1 MNTSINST
9 NRILVEQIKT
19 LYESIASLVM
29 INFVV
34 STALVYAFWDLVA
47 HTTLLG
53 WMAAMLLMLCARL
66 SVYFLFKRRF
76 DESKL
81 KRYQTFL
88 ILGSASAGIIWGA
101 GGLIM
106 FLPDQLEYQ
115 LLILLS
121 LLGMASGSA
130 FSLSIYLPAYFAFV
144 PLMLMPI
151 TVQLLLG
158 GDNVH
163 IALASVTLIFL
174 VAQTIFNMK
183 INKGLTITMALRY
196 ENLDLIDQL
205 QEQKVEAERANNAKS
220 IFLAAA
226 SHDLRQ
232 PLYALTLFT
241 SALEERTE
249 SADDR
254 KIANQIK
261 RSAEALQSLF
271 DALLDISKLDAG
283 TIDIQKTEF
292 SLQPML
298 EKLAHEYDSQATG
311 KNLTIDWP
319 RESFDVCSDPILLE
333 QVLRNYLANAIRYT
347 DAGGIAIALKASD
360 HHIKIDIVDTGIG
373 IPVEDQSVIFE
384 EFQQLGNLERNRQKG
399 LGLGLSIVQRAAG
412 LLGHEINVVSQPG
425 QGSTFSI
432 TVDKATGI
440 VSQISDT
447 TTATPSIGKSLIVVI
462 DDEESI
468 REGMQQLL
476 GQWGCE
482 VVASANQEEAIAK
495 ISSYQGEPDG
505 IICDFRLR
513 DNNNGLEAIEAIQ
526 LACGYK
532 IPALI
537 VTGDIEKAL
546 LIKLKNSGHQV
557 LHKPVPPA
565 KLRAFLRS
573 LQNSSTPTSS

>member
-1 MNTSINST
+1 VNTTTPT
-9 NRILVEQIKT
+9 NISNEKIIVEQIKT

-29 INFVV
+29 INLVV
-34 STALVYAFWDLVA
+34 SAALVYAFWDLVA
-47 HTTLLG
+47 HTSLLA
-53 WMAAMLLMLCARL
+53 WMAAMLLMLCARV

-76 DESKL
+76 EESKL

-88 ILGSASAGIIWGA
+88 ILGSASAGIIWGV

-144 PLMLMPI
+144 PLMLTPI
-151 TVQLLLG
+151 TAQLLLTG
-158 GDNVH
+158 GNIH
-163 IALASVTLIFL
+163 IALASVTVIFL
-174 VAQTIFNMK
+174 IAQTSFNMK
-183 INKGLTITMALRY
+183 INKGLTSAMALRY
-196 ENLDLIDQL
+196 ENLDLIEQL
-205 QEQKVEAERANNAKS
+205 RAQKAEAERANKAKS

-241 SALEERTE
+241 SALEERIN
-249 SADDR
+249 SPDDR
-254 KIANQIK
+254 KITKQIT

-292 SLQPML
+292 SLPAML
-298 EKLAHEYDSQATG
+298 EKLAHEFDPQATD
-311 KNLTIDWP
+311 KNLTIHWP
-319 RESFDVCSDPILLE
+319 QESFDVSSDPTLLE

-347 DAGGIAIALKASD
+347 DAGGITVTCELNHD
-360 HHIKIDIVDTGIG
+360 YVKINVIDTGGG
-373 IPVEDQSVIFE
+373 IPIEDQSAIFE
-384 EFQQLGNLERNRQKG
+384 EFHQLGNPERDRQKG
-399 LGLGLSIVQRAAG
+399 MGLGLAIVQRAAS
-412 LLGHEINVVSQPG
+412 LLGHEIDVCSQSG

-432 TVDKATGI
+432 RVDKAKGRGLPI
-440 VSQISDT
+440 NDAPISVANT
-447 TTATPSIGKSLIVVI
+447 SIESRPLIIVI

-468 REGMQQLL
+468 RDGMHQLL
-476 GQWGCE
+476 GQWDCE
-482 VVASANQEEAIAK
+482 VVASANQQEALAK
-495 ISSYQGEPDG
+495 ISSNKREPHG

-513 DNNNGLEAIEAIQ
+513 DNHTGLEAIDAIHI
-526 LACGYK
+526 ACGSN

-537 VTGDIEKAL
+537 VTGDIEKTL

-573 LQNSSTPTSS
+573 LPN